1 MDFDEV
7 IRRRRMVRHFS
18 ERPVDADVLDSV
30 LDAAR
35 RGPSAGFSQGV
46 DLLVLE
52 GPAETRQFFELTSD
66 PGFLARPGAVPGALG
81 APVIVVPL
89 GDPDAYVSALRGE
102 GQGELEARRCSRRG
116 LAQPLLA
123 RRLVLRRDAAPS
135 RRHRQR
141 ARGALL
147 RPARRS
153 RDAVRRARRARGQ
166 GRDRRSRARRTR
178 PRQLRRK
185 ARPGPDRPHV
195 GLGARSTKW
204 CTGVAGSRLR
214 QRGRSQGRLPGSGSR
229 PGSDGQP
236 TGPGSQGRPAPT
248 SPLKMSLPT
257 ATFVP
262 GSAA

>member
-89 GDPDAYVSALRGE
+89 GDPDAYVSRYAE
-102 GQGELEARRCSRRG
+102 KDKASSR
-116 LAQPLLA
+116 LAGAPAADWPSPYWLVDSSFAVMLLLLA
-123 RRLVLRRDAAPS
+123 ATANGLGALFFGLHADPGMLFDALGVPGGKVVIGAVALGYEAAPQAS
-135 RRHRQR
+135 ATRT
-141 ARGALL
+141 GS
-147 RPARRS
+147 PARRP
-153 RDAVRRARRARGQ
+153 RRPI
-166 GRDRRSRARRTR
+166 DEVV
-178 PRQLRRK
+178 
-185 ARPGPDRPHV
+185 H
-195 GLGARSTKW
+195 
-204 CTGVAGSRLR
+204 
-214 QRGRSQGRLPGSGSR
+214 RGRW
-229 PGSDGQP
+229 
-236 TGPGSQGRPAPT
+236 
-248 SPLKMSLPT
+248 
-257 ATFVP
+257 
-262 GSAA
+262 